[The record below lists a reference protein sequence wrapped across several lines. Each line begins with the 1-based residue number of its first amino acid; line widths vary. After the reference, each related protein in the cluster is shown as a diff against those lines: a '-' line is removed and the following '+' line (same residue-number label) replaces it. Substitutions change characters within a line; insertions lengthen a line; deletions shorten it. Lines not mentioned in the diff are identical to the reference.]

1 MGSHV
6 SATMRSAILVRDGG
20 RSSSGRV
27 AADMGGNGAVEP
39 RLSSQGSTA
48 SIALLGQSSDSVLWS
63 RRYR

>member
-6 SATMRSAILVRDGG
+6 STTMRSAILVRAGG

-27 AADMGGNGAVEP
+27 AADIDGNGAVEP

-48 SIALLGQSSDSVLWS
+48 SIDLLGQSSDSVLWS